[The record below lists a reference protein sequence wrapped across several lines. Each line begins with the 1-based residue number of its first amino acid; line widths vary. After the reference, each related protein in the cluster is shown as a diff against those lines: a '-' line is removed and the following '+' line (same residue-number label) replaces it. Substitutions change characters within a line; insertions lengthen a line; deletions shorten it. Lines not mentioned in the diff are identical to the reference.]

1 MTYGRS
7 FVSATPHA
15 VELTGGLA
23 RAASS
28 KLGRDIV
35 ALDVSRSLAIADV
48 FLIVTAGNER
58 QAGAIVDAIDLAAGL
73 AGERVL
79 RREGEAEAKWILLD
93 LADVVVHVMSVE
105 DRELYALERI
115 WKDAPRLD
123 LDLDDLPNQVAA

>member
-1 MTYGRS
+1 M
-7 FVSATPHA
+7 SATPHA
-15 VELTGGLA
+15 VELTGVLA

-35 ALDVSRSLAIADV
+35 ALDVSRSLAIADI

-58 QAGAIVDAIDLAAGL
+58 QAGAIVDVIDEAAGL
-73 AGERVL
+73 SGERVL

-123 LDLDDLPNQVAA
+123 LDLEDEPKQVAV